1 MSTPGL
7 NLPDVIESIRKHKGL
22 ILTITMA
29 SAIAGAIF
37 YLAGPKK
44 YEAKTEFI
52 LRNPLYGDR
61 NNLYNNDTKFI
72 DYFAN
77 EDDIDR
83 LILMSEAE
91 IVQGRVIR
99 NLRLAEAYKIDV
111 SNRKGEQQLERKFSK
126 SYNILRTEYKD
137 LVLSYVDTDPDRAA
151 VVANMCVKVLDS
163 TFGDYYKDM
172 RAGMYLSILEKV
184 HEEDSSINVLT
195 DTLTVLR
202 EEYHIYDIISPA
214 RYNLMLGTMKENS
227 HKNFGRGV
235 ELIQNIESLKD
246 QLVADRA
253 RQMTLVNQYKTGN
266 RQDQMPM
273 LKVVSVAKNP
283 VSPKGIGGMY
293 TVLACALLGFFFSTW
308 LMVFADSS
316 LFRPTNKNN
325 N

>member
-7 NLPDVIESIRKHKGL
+7 NLPDVINSIRKHKGL
-22 ILTITMA
+22 ILTITIA
-29 SAIAGAIF
+29 SAIGGAIF

-44 YEAKTEFI
+44 YEAKTEFV

-91 IVQGRVIR
+91 IVQSRVIR
-99 NLRLAEAYKIDV
+99 NMHLAEAYTLDV
-111 SNRKGEQQLERKFSK
+111 SNRKGEQQLERRFSK
-126 SYNILRTEYKD
+126 NYNILRTEYKD
-137 LVLSYVDTDPDRAA
+137 LVISYVDTDPERAA
-151 VVANMCVKVLDS
+151 KVANECVKVLDS

-172 RAGMYLSILEKV
+172 RKGMYQSIMEKIS
-184 HEEDSSINVLT
+184 EEDSTINALT

-202 EEYHIYDIISPA
+202 DQYHIYDIISPA
-214 RYNLMLGTMKENS
+214 RYNLMLGTIKETGQ
-227 HKNFGRGV
+227 KNLGRGV
-235 ELIQNIESLKD
+235 ELIQNVESLKD
-246 QLVADRA
+246 QIVADRA
-253 RQMTLVNQYKTGN
+253 KQTTLVNQYKTGN

-273 LKVVSVAKNP
+273 LKVVTYAKNP

-293 TVLACALLGFFFSTW
+293 TVLAAALLGFFFSTW
-308 LMVFADSS
+308 LMLFADSS
-316 LFRPTNKNN
+316 FVKPVKH
-325 N
+325 